1 MNLWDRGALGEVGI
15 SRYERSEEVGGGFT
29 SKDEQ
34 FLSLA
39 RSLSLIHAHTHTP
52 SYSWYSPFVHIFI
65 GVFGWCEWD
74 TSKLRLLSSFE
85 F

>member
-29 SKDEQ
+29 SKDKQ

-39 RSLSLIHAHTHTP
+39 LSLSLIHAHTHA
-52 SYSWYSPFVHIFI
+52 I
-65 GVFGWCEWD
+65 
-74 TSKLRLLSSFE
+74 LLIVLSICPHFHWSVWLV
-85 F
+85 